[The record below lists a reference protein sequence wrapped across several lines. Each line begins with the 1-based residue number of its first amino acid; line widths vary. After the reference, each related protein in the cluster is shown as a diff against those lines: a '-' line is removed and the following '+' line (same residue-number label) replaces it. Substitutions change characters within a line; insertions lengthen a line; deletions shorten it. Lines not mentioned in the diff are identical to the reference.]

1 MDAYMDT
8 FTGELEGDERVSMG
22 QDEPSQPFLMAGTL
36 IVSVAFCTLVFWAGW
51 KEAALIEKCGLQNA
65 VHCSP
70 AAARNAGAGPPANQI
85 GKFRTT
91 SVQSAAP

>member
-1 MDAYMDT
+1 MDAYTDT
-8 FTGELEGDERVSMG
+8 FTWELEGDERVSMG
-22 QDEPSQPFLMAGTL
+22 QGRAKPARLMAGTL